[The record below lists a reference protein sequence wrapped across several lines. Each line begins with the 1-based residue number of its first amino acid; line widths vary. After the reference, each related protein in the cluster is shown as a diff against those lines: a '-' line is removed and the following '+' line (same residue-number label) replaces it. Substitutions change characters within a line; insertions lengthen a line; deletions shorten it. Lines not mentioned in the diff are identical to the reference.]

1 MEEHAMGMTILDR
14 LLGHDA
20 WTTRQLLLRCQSL
33 SDEQMHRAFDIDN
46 RSLSATFAHLIGAM
60 EFHTDHLLGRTSS
73 ESDREDTSVEG
84 MLLRLTKVAKSF
96 AAFATKVEREG
107 REDEMM
113 INQDN
118 EGLRTL
124 GGVIAHVITH
134 NMHHRAQAMYILDQ
148 LGVSDII
155 EGDVLGWES
164 QARGWGWADGGSTG
178 TMLAG

>member
-1 MEEHAMGMTILDR
+1 MGMTILDR
-14 LLGHDA
+14 LLSQDA

-33 SDEQMHRAFDIDN
+33 SAEQMQHEFDIDS
-46 RSLSATFAHLIGAM
+46 RSLSATLRHLIGAM
-60 EFHTDHLLGRTSS
+60 EFHTDRLLGRTI
-73 ESDREDTSVEG
+73 SDSYRDDTSVDG
-84 MLLRLTKVAKSF
+84 MLLRLTTVAKDF

-113 INQDN
+113 TN
-118 EGLRTL
+118 ENNENLRTL

-134 NMHHRAQAMYILDQ
+134 NMHHRAQAMYIMNK
-148 LGVSDII
+148 LGMSDII

-164 QARGWGWADGGSTG
+164 VARGWGWADGGSTG